1 MVGEAYK
8 IRPLAVARSGTVP
21 RRPRVAYPDP
31 CGRETPCCADGASV
45 LSGKPAAQRGLTL
58 VELLIALAI
67 AAVLIGGLAGVLG
80 QVAATHD
87 AVRDKNDLTQQARF
101 AMQRM
106 VQVVGSSRLLLL
118 PLNDVP
124 ATNWPENI
132 REQTVPPTP
141 PIGDS
146 TLATAVLSVTLP
158 GYQDLD
164 GDGFPDADDDKD
176 GRIDEDLG
184 DDRTYDGAPGI
195 YLIDD
200 DGDGVVDEGASA
212 SDDDEIGTLVNEDR
226 IDGIDNDGD
235 NNVDEDPGAD
245 NNGDGCSGRCGVD
258 DDGDG
263 IVDEGAA
270 GDDDEDGSE
279 ADDWYDPVVFYLDNG
294 TLMERTPVP
303 WDANASGGRTG
314 QDFVV
319 KAIAE
324 HVTRFRVE
332 RLPLGEGTYAVVDLT
347 LELTS
352 PVTGETVS
360 LNTRVRV
367 GGRL

>member
-1 MVGEAYK
+1 M
-8 IRPLAVARSGTVP
+8 RPVLLAQPGTVP
-21 RRPRVAYPDP
+21 QRHRFAYRDP
-31 CGRETPCCADGASV
+31 CGQETPFAANGVSV
-45 LSGKPAAQRGLTL
+45 PFRKRAAQRGLTL
-58 VELLIALAI
+58 VELLIALAV
-67 AAVLIGGLAGVLG
+67 AAVLIAGLAGVLG
-80 QVAATHD
+80 EVAATHD
-87 AVRDKNDLTQQARF
+87 VVRDKSDLTRQARF

-106 VQVVGSSRLLLL
+106 VQAVGSSRLLLL
-118 PLNDVP
+118 PLNDVA

-146 TLATAVLSVTLP
+146 TRATAVLSVTLP
-158 GYQDLD
+158 EYQDLD
-164 GDGFPDADDDKD
+164 GDGFADADDDKD

-184 DDRTYDGAPGI
+184 DDRNNDAASGI

-200 DGDGVVDEGASA
+200 DGDGAVDEGSSA
-212 SDDDEIGTLVNEDR
+212 SDDDEIGTLANEDR

-235 NNVDEDPGAD
+235 NNIDEDPGND

-263 IVDEGAA
+263 AIDEGAA

-279 ADDWYDPVVFYLDNG
+279 AEDWYNPVVFYLDNG

-314 QDFVV
+314 QDFIV
-319 KAIAE
+319 KPIAE
-324 HVTRFRVE
+324 DVTRFRVE
-332 RLPLGEGTYAVVDLT
+332 RLPFGGGPYAVVDLT

-352 PVTGETVS
+352 PVTGEAVS

-367 GGRL
+367 GGGL

>member
-1 MVGEAYK
+1 MRLVSLG
-8 IRPLAVARSGTVP
+8 RSGTVP
-21 RRPRVAYPDP
+21 LRHRIAHRDSCAH
-31 CGRETPCCADGASV
+31 ETPSCGDGTCV
-45 LSGKPAAQRGLTL
+45 PSGKHAAQRGLTL
-58 VELLIALAI
+58 VELLISLAI
-67 AAVLIGGLAGVLG
+67 GAVLIAGLTGVLEE
-80 QVAATHD
+80 VAATHD
-87 AVRDKNDLTQQARF
+87 AVREKSNLMQEARF

-106 VQVVGSSRLLLL
+106 VQTIGSSHLLLL

-146 TLATAVLSVTLP
+146 TLATAVLSVTVP

-184 DDRTYDGAPGI
+184 DDRDYDGAPGI

-200 DGDGVVDEGASA
+200 DGDGVVDEGSSA
-212 SDDDEIGTLVNEDR
+212 SDDDEVGTLANEDR

-235 NNVDEDPGAD
+235 NNVDEDPAND
-245 NNGDGCSGRCGVD
+245 NNGDGCPGRCGVD

-263 IVDEGAA
+263 IIDEGAA

-279 ADDWYDPVVFYLDNG
+279 ADDWYNPVVFYMDNG

-303 WDANASGGRTG
+303 WDVNASGGRTG
-314 QDFVV
+314 QDFIV
-319 KAIAE
+319 KPIAE
-324 HVTRFRVE
+324 NVTRFRVE
-332 RLPLGEGTYAVVDLT
+332 RLPLSGGHYTVVDLT

-352 PVTGETVS
+352 PTNGETVS

-367 GGRL
+367 GGAL